1 MRHLRQISRASSR
14 AGIPVKLPPP
24 RRPPRRSSSGWWPPS
39 GFHRREP
46 VQSPLTPSLI
56 CVKDR
61 SAAGINPR
69 GNWVLSL
76 VQVVFRGLANGFG
89 QGHRLAAA
97 LEGSPH
103 RRLPGPAATWTL
115 EERLERPISPCN
127 QRNHDKPATAKIAR
141 FFEIICLGWVLC
153 LDLDQDSY
161 EIDEATLR
169 RVWRL
174 PRGVRGYRGF
184 GGR

>member
-1 MRHLRQISRASSR
+1 
-14 AGIPVKLPPP
+14 
-24 RRPPRRSSSGWWPPS
+24 
-39 GFHRREP
+39 
-46 VQSPLTPSLI
+46 
-56 CVKDR
+56 
-61 SAAGINPR
+61 
-69 GNWVLSL
+69 
-76 VQVVFRGLANGFG
+76 LAKGFG
-89 QGHRLAAA
+89 QGHRLAAV

-103 RRLPGPAATWTL
+103 RRLLGTAATWTL

-127 QRNHDKPATAKIAR
+127 QRKQCKPATAKIAR
-141 FFEIICLGWVLC
+141 FFEITCLGWVLC

-161 EIDEATLR
+161 EIGEASLR